1 MCSDEF
7 FVSLRPSTPRFLPQT
22 THLRERCAPIC
33 FFMIGGLWVGARRVC
48 CGVRAGMGAGMPVA
62 VIMEGGSR
70 WIEHVDCEGGW
81 TVWCGAVVL
90 AWKTERRTISGN
102 AQGVRHLT
110 SSQAVVFNP
119 IQCIL
124 LWAVD
129 IWLSPVSERGRERER
144 ERRMGDMCG
153 AASDAT
159 IYASER
165 SVALVRACVS
175 VYPPS
180 LSGNVPM

>member
-1 MCSDEF
+1 
-7 FVSLRPSTPRFLPQT
+7 
-22 THLRERCAPIC
+22 
-33 FFMIGGLWVGARRVC
+33 
-48 CGVRAGMGAGMPVA
+48 
-62 VIMEGGSR
+62 
-70 WIEHVDCEGGW
+70 
-81 TVWCGAVVL
+81 VWCGAVVL
-90 AWKTERRTISGN
+90 SRGRPKGELFRVMHRACDISL
-102 AQGVRHLT
+102 HLKP
-110 SSQAVVFNP
+110 VVFNP

-129 IWLSPVSERGRERER
+129 IWLSPVSERGRERESARARARER

-175 VYPPS
+175 VYPLS